1 MFPSRVLVVSVAF
14 VLGFAGL
21 STPSV
26 ASTDNIT
33 DMEMMSI
40 PSWCQSAFRNSDYR
54 EKIAPKMGFSTAP
67 SKVGGK
73 ASAGLQIPGGHH
85 VCAGLVELNRAKR
98 GRGSYKV
105 AISELNYSFSR
116 MEASHP
122 SLSFVSSHLGRALF
136 LSGKQQQGVD
146 IWRSAI
152 AAQPAQ
158 RESYLALAEALFGTG
173 QNEMALKI
181 LLEYDKA
188 KENDYA
194 DVEQFLAQAYFNLK
208 QYDNAKT
215 HAEKALQLG
224 YPFTGLLEKIK
235 KMEGGR

>member
-1 MFPSRVLVVSVAF
+1 MFQSKFIVVSVATF
-14 VLGFAGL
+14 LGFAGL
-21 STPSV
+21 STPSI
-26 ASTDNIT
+26 ATDNIT

-40 PSWCQSAFRNSDYR
+40 PAWCQSAFRNSDYR

-67 SKVGGK
+67 SKGFGGK

-85 VCAGLVELNRAKR
+85 VCAGLVEMNRAKR

-116 MEASHP
+116 MESSHP

-158 RESYLALAEALFGTG
+158 RESYLAFAEALFGTG
-173 QNEMALKI
+173 QNEVALKV

-194 DVEQFLAQAYFNLK
+194 DAEQFLAQAYFNLK
-208 QYDNAKT
+208 QYDEAKI
-215 HAEKALQLG
+215 HAEKAHQMG
-224 YPFTGLLEKIK
+224 YPFTGLLEKINKIESK
-235 KMEGGR
+235 K